1 MNANDQI
8 LRGALA
14 PQDISIEVL
23 QEKYAKGEEQT
34 IDDVRRRVARAL
46 AEVEPADKREA
57 WASRFLW
64 ALEGGFVPAGR
75 INSAAGTGIQ
85 ATLINCFVQPVGDS
99 VSQVRGGKP

>member
-46 AEVEPADKREA
+46 AEVEPADRK
-57 WASRFLW
+57 
-64 ALEGGFVPAGR
+64 
-75 INSAAGTGIQ
+75 
-85 ATLINCFVQPVGDS
+85 S
-99 VSQVRGGKP
+99 VV

>member
-85 ATLINCFVQPVGDS
+85 
-99 VSQVRGGKP
+99 